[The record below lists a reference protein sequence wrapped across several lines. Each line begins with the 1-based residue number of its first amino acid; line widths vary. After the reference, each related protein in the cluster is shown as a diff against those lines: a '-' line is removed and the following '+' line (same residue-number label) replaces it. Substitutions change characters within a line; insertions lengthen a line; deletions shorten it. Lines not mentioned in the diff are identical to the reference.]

1 MGVVMGDVFQELLRR
16 ISQTA
21 HTYQTTGAGI
31 ARDTGHYDAI
41 GINPAH
47 TQTLACVYRVWFQI
61 NLISGNL
68 STYEP
73 QRTSTSDLNEV
84 GVVFDT
90 YRIKYSIEYLSNNQ
104 ILFIFKYVL
113 F

>member
-41 GINPAH
+41 GMIQPCTHSN
-47 TQTLACVYRVWFQI
+47 
-61 NLISGNL
+61 ISICA
-68 STYEP
+68 YI
-73 QRTSTSDLNEV
+73 
-84 GVVFDT
+84 VFGS
-90 YRIKYSIEYLSNNQ
+90 K
-104 ILFIFKYVL
+104 
-113 F
+113 